1 MKTYRLFGI
10 ILVTGKKTE
19 LDKIAQVEAGT
30 HHVHR
35 NQKGGPRKRK
45 EELTEAQVARIKGR
59 VNLYNSEPLGGSH
72 VSD

>member
-1 MKTYRLFGI
+1 MKTYRVWKWM
-10 ILVTGKKTE
+10 LVTGKKSE
-19 LDKIAQVEAGT
+19 LDKIAQVAEGT

-45 EELTEAQVARIKGR
+45 QEVTSSGYHLPESHLPGE
-59 VNLYNSEPLGGSH
+59 GGSH